1 MPKAT
6 KIIATI
12 GPATESEEAM
22 NALIRAGMN
31 VARFNTKHS
40 DPIWHKTTILRL
52 RQVAEKLNE
61 GVAVF
66 LDLQGPE
73 VRLNLPGG
81 QPFTV
86 HSGQVVKFVS
96 SSDSANPIEPVV
108 PQMVITSLHKD
119 CSILI
124 DDGTGEFVVEEIGPD
139 YLLARA
145 QSEFV
150 VKDRKTLNT
159 PGIVMDMPSLI
170 DRDMAVL
177 DQMQDNM
184 IDYVGL
190 SFVRNKA
197 DIEVLRQELAKR
209 QIHAQIV
216 AKIENQSA
224 LDNIDEIIDNSDAV
238 MVARGDLGVEV
249 AYQELTFWQK
259 TIIAKCRNYGKPVI
273 TATQMLKSM
282 VDNPRPTRAEVS
294 DVAHAIYDGTDAV
307 MLSEETTIGKYPVN
321 AVMVQHTIAVFNEPH
336 ATYLPFQ
343 PIIHADTDRVTHAAI
358 ELVQASR
365 DQNETITKIICFTE
379 TGRTAK
385 LLARY
390 RPHVPIIA
398 LTSNPLTYH
407 TLAMVYGVQAH
418 VINLEDD
425 HRLDSHDAIREIL
438 NHYNLI
444 VPEDRCL
451 VIHGIIWK
459 NPGKTNTMSL
469 LSPTQV

>member
-40 DPIWHKTTILRL
+40 DPIWHKTMILRM
-52 RQVAEKLNE
+52 RQVAEGLHE
-61 GVAVF
+61 SVAIL

-73 VRLNLPGG
+73 IRLNVPGG
-81 QPFTV
+81 QPFLV
-86 HSGQVVKFVS
+86 QSGQVVRFVTTEG
-96 SSDSANPIEPVV
+96 ATNPIEPIV
-108 PQMVITSLHKD
+108 PPLVISSLQKD
-119 CSILI
+119 HSILI
-124 DDGTGEFVVEEIGPD
+124 DDGMGEFVVEEIGPD

-145 QSEFV
+145 QSQFY

-159 PGIVMDMPSLI
+159 PGVVMDLPSLI
-170 DRDMAVL
+170 ERDMAVL
-177 DQMQDNM
+177 DQMTDGM
-184 IDYVGL
+184 VDFVGL
-190 SFVRNKA
+190 SMVRNQS
-197 DIEVLRQELAKR
+197 DIEILRQELSRR
-209 QIHAQIV
+209 QIQAHIV

-224 LDNIDEIIDNSDAV
+224 LDNIDQVIGSSDAV

-259 TIIAKCRNYGKPVI
+259 TIITKCRNAGRPVI

-307 MLSEETTIGKYPVN
+307 MLSEETTIGQYPID
-321 AVMVQHTIAVFNEPH
+321 AVMVQHTIAAFNETH
-336 ATYLPFQ
+336 ATYLPFT
-343 PIIHADTDRVTHAAI
+343 PITATDTERIAHATIQLAQT
-358 ELVQASR
+358 SR
-365 DQNETITKIICFTE
+365 DQAEPVSKIICFTE
-379 TGRTAK
+379 TGLTAK

-390 RPHVPIIA
+390 RPHIPIIA
-398 LTSNPLTYH
+398 LTSNTLTYH
-407 TLAMVYGVQAH
+407 TLSMVYGVEPH
-418 VINLEDD
+418 VINLDD
-425 HRLDSHDAIREIL
+425 NHRLDSDDALRAIL
-438 NHYNLI
+438 TQYNLI
-444 VPEDRCL
+444 APTDRCL
-451 VIHGIIWK
+451 VLHGILWK

-469 LSPTQV
+469 LSPTQL